1 MLKKLFQSKTRIK
14 ILSYFSIN
22 PDTKVYIREFSRI
35 LEENINSVRRE
46 LINLENIKI
55 LTSQEK
61 GNLKYYGMNKESPIY
76 KEITNIFLKTEGIS
90 KSIKKTFKNENIE
103 TLFIYG
109 SFASGK
115 AKIHSDLDLFIVG
128 DLDEDHLIEKI
139 DKIEQKFSKEINYTL
154 FNNKEIRNRI
164 KEKDPFLDSILKNP
178 KIFIIN
184 NEKEFLKNIKGFD
197 L

>member
-1 MLKKLFQSKTRIK
+1 MLEELFHSKTRVK
-14 ILSYFSIN
+14 ILSYFSLN
-22 PDTKVYIREFSRI
+22 PDVKVYIREFSRI
-35 LEENINSVRRE
+35 INENVNSVRRE

-55 LTSQEK
+55 LISEEQ
-61 GNLKYYGMNKESPIY
+61 GNLKYYHMNKESPIY

-90 KSIKKTFKNENIE
+90 KILKKRFENKDIE

-115 AKIHSDLDLFIVG
+115 AKYNSDLDLLLIG
-128 DLDEDHLIEKI
+128 NINEEYLIKEIDRIEK
-139 DKIEQKFSKEINYTL
+139 EFSKEINYTL
-154 FNNKEIRNRI
+154 FNKKEIMSRI
-164 KEKDPFLDSILKNP
+164 KEKDPFLTNILKNP

-184 NEKEFLKNIKGFD
+184 NEKRFLKNI